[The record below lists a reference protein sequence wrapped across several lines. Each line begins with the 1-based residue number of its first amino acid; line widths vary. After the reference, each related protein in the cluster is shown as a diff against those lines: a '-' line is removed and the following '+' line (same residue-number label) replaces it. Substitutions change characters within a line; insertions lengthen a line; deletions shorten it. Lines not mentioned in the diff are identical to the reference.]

1 LGDFPCSQSSTSSE
15 FVRVELDLFNIAA
28 YYVEMTYIVIHKTN
42 A

>member
-15 FVRVELDLFNIAA
+15 FVRVGFNLFNIAA
-28 YYVEMTYIVIHKTN
+28 SYVELTHIVIQKEG